1 LIPHREAKNILRGCD
16 NTENAAHGGCMRSLH
31 SVHTKPGDHS
41 PADSST
47 STDIIIF
54 HPTVKPQDVFAAVSH
69 VQYLP
74 EYAEP
79 ETGLFVWS
87 YTVRF
92 GNFGDQP
99 IRLLGRKWLIRD
111 GKGKIQD
118 VLAAGVGGQ
127 QPTLQPGDMYAYES
141 GVPLS
146 TPRGDMTGAFGF
158 RTANGTPL
166 IIETRRFELQAPE
179 NLPTPITHPRLSFDN
194 EQDVSVFASH
204 LTQYRN
210 EIAHDRPAEL
220 RISHL
225 KEMSST
231 GRRHIIRYL
240 LHDFPFNQSKE
251 TLVPFRKLAQDLPN
265 ISARDIFISRTSRSQ
280 KLDIVIKWWP
290 DPDDIEFLESYPLA
304 IDATTEPNLTG
315 VRLLAAYEVL
325 QKIDL
330 SDPALTDTDRLRLA
344 GRLVATYQR
353 LQKQKLQDVQLGS
366 TQQLRLAHRIVKAH
380 QRQLKRPAKNP

>member
-1 LIPHREAKNILRGCD
+1 
-16 NTENAAHGGCMRSLH
+16 MRSLH
-31 SVHTKPGDHS
+31 SAHTQPGTHS
-41 PADSST
+41 LADSST
-47 STDIIIF
+47 NTDVVIF
-54 HPTVKPQDVFAAVSH
+54 RPAIKPQDVFVAVSH
-69 VQYLP
+69 IQYLP
-74 EYAEP
+74 DYAEP

-92 GNFGDQP
+92 SNLGDQP
-99 IRLLGRKWLIRD
+99 VQLIGRKWLIRD
-111 GKGKIQD
+111 GKGKTQD
-118 VLAAGVGGQ
+118 VLAASVGGR
-127 QPTLQPGDMYAYES
+127 QPILEPGDTFAYES

-146 TPRGDMTGAFGF
+146 TPHGEMIGTFGF
-158 RTANGTPL
+158 RTTNGTAL

-179 NLPTPITHPRLSFDN
+179 NLLPPISPPWPSFDN
-194 EQDVSVFASH
+194 ERDVSAFASH

-225 KEMSST
+225 KEISTT

-240 LHDFPFNQSKE
+240 LRDFPFNQSKE
-251 TLVPFRKLAQDLPN
+251 TLIPFRKLAQGLPN

-290 DPDDIEFLESYPLA
+290 NPDDIEFLESYPLA

-353 LQKQKLQDVQLGS
+353 LQKQNLQDVQLGS
-366 TQQLRLAHRIVKAH
+366 TPQLRLAHRIVKAH
-380 QRQLKRPAKNP
+380 QRRLKRAAKNP